1 MTSFGAPEQY
11 AAFSKMRVLIVD
23 DFENFRMSMKKI
35 LLSFGVNKVDVTR
48 NGNEAVRACTDAKYD
63 LILCDYNL
71 GAGKNGQQVLEEL
84 RHLKLLKNTDIF
96 IIVTADSSKEV
107 VMSAVENQPDEYL
120 TKPFSQG
127 VFKKRLEG
135 TIAQKE
141 AVLSINEALDLQDY
155 RAAIML
161 CAKEISKKSKFRSW
175 CFKTMVNLYYL
186 EGNLKLARQ
195 LYTESISKRE
205 TVWATIGLAKVEI
218 AEKNYSVAELLCQKI
233 IANDSMNLAAH
244 ELLAIIFEKKKELK
258 KAQRSL
264 EFAVEISPL
273 NILRQNKLG
282 EICVE
287 NLDIER
293 AMLAYRSAVNLG
305 EYSCHHSPEAYL
317 NFCRCLT
324 DISDSDK
331 SKQGKALF
339 TEALEVLKL
348 TTKKYDDSAEVKIQS
363 LLVEVRALS
372 GQGYK
377 ENAMKAL
384 DQAQILCD
392 LSENILSQKT
402 QLELARSLYSVDLGD
417 RAQQVLNK
425 LAADHQSDE
434 SLQKAISDMLEEPY
448 GYKKKIRAR
457 HLNKTSIKQV
467 NEGDYAAAIATLK
480 LAITETPM
488 HTGLNLNLVQ
498 TQLKLFQQSPPNT
511 IDIELCQSCIQKV
524 SHIEAGHKQYKRL
537 VSLTKKVNKLVV
549 ASPVPSSG

>member
-1 MTSFGAPEQY
+1 MMTFGAPEKY

-35 LLSFGVNKVDVTR
+35 LLSFGVDKVDVTR
-48 NGNEAVRACTDAKYD
+48 NGKEAVRACTDVKYD
-63 LILCDYNL
+63 VILCDYNL

-127 VFKKRLEG
+127 VFQKRLQSTMEK
-135 TIAQKE
+135 KE
-141 AVLSINEALDLQDY
+141 AVVSINEALDQQDY
-155 RAAIML
+155 PSAIKL
-161 CAKEISKKSKFRSW
+161 CATEISKKTKFRSW

-195 LYTESISKRE
+195 LYTESVAKRE
-205 TVWATIGLAKVEI
+205 TVWASIGLAKVEI
-218 AEKNYSVAELLCQKI
+218 AEKNYDVAELICQKI
-233 IANDSMNLAAH
+233 IGNDSMNLAAH
-244 ELLAIIFEKKKELK
+244 ELLAVIFEKNKELK
-258 KAQRSL
+258 KAQKSL
-264 EFAVEISPL
+264 ELAVDISPL

-282 EICVE
+282 DICVE

-293 AMLAYRSAVNLG
+293 AMVAYRSAVNLG
-305 EYSCHHSPEAYL
+305 EYSCHHSSEAYL

-339 TEALEVLKL
+339 TETLEVLKL
-348 TTKKYDDSAEVKIQS
+348 TTKKYGDSAEVKIQS

-372 GQGYK
+372 GQDYK
-377 ENAMKAL
+377 LKAL
-384 DQAQILCD
+384 EVLEQAQVLCD
-392 LSENILSQKT
+392 KPENILSLT
-402 QLELARSLYSVDLGD
+402 TTLELAKSLYSVDLVE
-417 RAQQVLNK
+417 RAQHVLNTLAEHHPSDK
-425 LAADHQSDE
+425 L
-434 SLQKAISDMLEEPY
+434 LQKSINDMLEEPY
-448 GYKKKIRAR
+448 GFKKKIRAR
-457 HLNKTSIKQV
+457 HLNKTSIKQAK
-467 NEGDYAAAIATLK
+467 EGDYSAAITTLK

-498 TQLKLFQQSPPNT
+498 TQLKQFEQSLPSSA
-511 IDIELCQSCIQKV
+511 DIALCQSCIRKV
-524 SHIEAGHKQYKRL
+524 SYIEKGHKQYKRL
-537 VSLTKKVNKLVV
+537 ASLTKKVDKLV
-549 ASPVPSSG
+549 AAPVPSN